1 MNELKNKIMKK
12 CLSLLALALIV
23 CISSCDKD
31 EDQNGT
37 TQIMGCTDDTAFN
50 YNPDATQDDGSCVE
64 VVLGCTDVTA
74 YNYDA
79 NANTDDNSCDYSLAS
94 LFDGEW
100 VISLLEY
107 EASIDL
113 SGIPIDD
120 PTIQLALALAGNQI
134 TLEGEADQAGA
145 YLLEYSDLTYQGVLA
160 FSTEEQTILGLL
172 PIPPVPINFESEG
185 TWELQ
190 NNDEELVF
198 TDSTT
203 GLQQVYEVISLT
215 ENSAYLR
222 GVLYMSLDALDFPA
236 EASVVLD
243 LLGADYE
250 LPINLD
256 FQLERVN

>member
-1 MNELKNKIMKK
+1 MKK
-12 CLSLLALALIV
+12 YFGVLALVLSV
-23 CISSCDKD
+23 CITSCDKD

-37 TQIMGCTDDTAFN
+37 TPIMGCTDETAFN
-50 YNPDATQDDGSCVE
+50 YDSSATEDDGSCIE
-64 VVLGCTDVTA
+64 VILGCTDETA

-79 NANTDDNSCDYSLAS
+79 NANTDDNSCDYSAAS
-94 LFDGEW
+94 QFDGEW

-120 PTIQLALALAGNQI
+120 PLIQLALVAAGNEI
-134 TLEGEADQAGA
+134 TLEGEAEQAGA
-145 YLLEYSDLTYQGVLA
+145 FLLDYSDFTYEGVLA
-160 FSTEEQTILGLL
+160 FQTEEQTILGLL
-172 PIPPVPINFESEG
+172 PIDPVPINFESEG
-185 TWELQ
+185 DWVLQ
-190 NNDEELVF
+190 DNDEELVF

-203 GLQQVYEVISLT
+203 GLQQVYDVISIT
-215 ENSAYLR
+215 ENTAYLK

-256 FQLERVN
+256 LQLDRVN

>member
-1 MNELKNKIMKK
+1 MKK
-12 CLSLLALALIV
+12 CLSLFVLALIV

-31 EDQNGT
+31 DDQNGS
-37 TQIMGCTDDTAFN
+37 TQIVGCTDNTAFNFNPEATEDDGSCIAVIYGCNDEAAYN
-50 YNPDATQDDGSCVE
+50 YNPD
-64 VVLGCTDVTA
+64 
-74 YNYDA
+74 
-79 NANTDDNSCDYSLAS
+79 ANTDDNSCDYSSAS
-94 LFDGEW
+94 LLDGEW
-100 VISLLEY
+100 VISLLDY

-134 TLEGEADQAGA
+134 TLEGESLDAGA
-145 YLLEYSDLTYQGVLA
+145 FMFDYSEFTYQEVLA
-160 FSTEEQTILGLL
+160 FSTEEQTVLGLL
-172 PIPPVPINFESEG
+172 PIPSIPINFESEG
-185 TWELQ
+185 NWNLQ

-198 TDSTT
+198 TDSNT

-215 ENSAYLR
+215 ENTVYLK

-250 LPINLD
+250 LPINMDLH
-256 FQLERVN
+256 LERIN